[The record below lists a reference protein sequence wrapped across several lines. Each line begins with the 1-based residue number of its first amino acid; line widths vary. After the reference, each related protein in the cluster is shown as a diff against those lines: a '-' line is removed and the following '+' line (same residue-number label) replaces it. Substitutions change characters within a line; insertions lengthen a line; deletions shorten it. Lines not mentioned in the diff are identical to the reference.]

1 MSEHDIYAAALSL
14 QDEFGDRAIDIAAE
28 RADKHLCRGEM
39 RAAERWVRIGEA
51 IEHLEARTSY
61 MVH

>member
-28 RADKHLCRGEM
+28 RADKHLCTGDFKGS
-39 RAAERWVRIGEA
+39 ERWIRIGETLEL
-51 IEHLEARTSY
+51 IEVRASRL
-61 MVH
+61 VH